1 MNILGYLIAGFIG
14 FMIGVILSCIL
25 LAQKNLEKAQQ
36 IERKLE
42 DNVNLARTV
51 YKAEA
56 ERIDGIAEI
65 TESEDN
71 SNEEMY

>member
-1 MNILGYLIAGFIG
+1 MHILGYLIAGFIG

-36 IERKLE
+36 IEQRLK
-42 DNVNLARTV
+42 DNVNIAKTV

-56 ERIDGIAEI
+56 DRIDGITET
-65 TESEDN
+65 TESED

>member
-1 MNILGYLIAGFIG
+1 MHILGYLIAGFIG

-56 ERIDGIAEI
+56 DRIDGIAEI

>member
-1 MNILGYLIAGFIG
+1 MHILGYLIAGFIG

-36 IERKLE
+36 IEQRLK
-42 DNVNLARTV
+42 DNVNIAKTV

-56 ERIDGIAEI
+56 DRIDGI
-65 TESEDN
+65 TETTGSEDN
-71 SNEEMY
+71 DEEMY

>member
-1 MNILGYLIAGFIG
+1 MHILGYLIAGFIG

-36 IERKLE
+36 IEQRLK
-42 DNVNLARTV
+42 DNVNIAKTV

-56 ERIDGIAEI
+56 DRIDGI
-65 TESEDN
+65 TETTGSED